1 MVRSTF
7 AKFFVTT
14 LFQSQRLVA
23 RVAELART
31 PSVRVPVSAPGST
44 IGKYSDMRVEFIDA
58 VAGRL
63 YD

>member
-14 LFQSQRLVA
+14 LFQSQHLSA

-31 PSVRVPVSAPGST
+31 PSVRIPVGAPELA
-44 IGKYSDMRVEFIDA
+44 IEKYSGMRVEFVNA

>member
-1 MVRSTF
+1 MVCSTF

-31 PSVRVPVSAPGST
+31 PSVRVPVGAPEPAIQQYAG
-44 IGKYSDMRVEFIDA
+44 MQVEFVNA

>member
-1 MVRSTF
+1 MVRTTF

-14 LFQSQRLVA
+14 LFQRQRLSA
-23 RVAELART
+23 RVAELQRT
-31 PSVRVPVSAPGST
+31 PSVRMPASAPGAN
-44 IGKYSDMRVEFIDA
+44 IEKYSDMRVEFIDA